1 MFSYSRPSPDD
12 SLPLE
17 EPEEEYSSSSL
28 SYPYREGSPVFS
40 GQRSF
45 CEGGPDSCFL
55 NLMMY
60 DMADEASKLFY
71 KDGNR
76 TAKDVTVGMRSRVD
90 GRTRW
95 DCVPCSR
102 RPSSMTICLI
112 LAATR

>member
-17 EPEEEYSSSSL
+17 VEPEEYSTNSL

-60 DMADEASKLFY
+60 DMADEASKLFF
-71 KDGNR
+71 KDGKK
-76 TAKDVTVGMRSRVD
+76 TAKDVTVGRVE
-90 GRTRW
+90 T
-95 DCVPCSR
+95 S
-102 RPSSMTICLI
+102 
-112 LAATR
+112 